1 MTTDSTDPGDPTDS
15 GHPDDLGGLGPGIRI
30 PARSLDMLIN
40 RLEVD
45 PRWSVHALGDM
56 LAATMAPAT
65 ATALL
70 GLLLEKFPERPEPE
84 AVRRAL
90 WSMVIENRSHVF
102 GELPTPE
109 MTFGL
114 TPLADATDVAR
125 WLGLTVGELEWFA
138 DRGHWLRSK
147 KTALVHYRY
156 VAIPKRDG
164 VRVIEAPK
172 PHLREIQRRILRE
185 ILDRIPPHRAA
196 QGFVAGRSTASFAW
210 PHSDRN
216 VVLRVDLRNCF
227 PTITSARVRAVFAAV
242 GYRRIARLL
251 SEICTTA
258 TPPDVLRGLDFAH
271 ASLLRGRHLP
281 QGAPTSPALANLV
294 MRTMDCR
301 IWGYA
306 RQNNLHY
313 SRYGD
318 DLAISG
324 DVMDAGKVLWTVLRI
339 IADEG
344 FTVHPDKTKI
354 MYSHQRQQLAGLVV
368 NDRPRVGRVDYD
380 NLRALL
386 HNAIRTGAHAQNRDD
401 HPRFREHVY
410 GKIAWIAA
418 TSPGRRNTLLAMA
431 ERVDWDR

>member
-1 MTTDSTDPGDPTDS
+1 MTTDSTDPGDSTDS
-15 GHPDDLGGLGPGIRI
+15 VHPDDLGGLGPGIRI
-30 PARSLDMLIN
+30 PARSLDLLIN

-56 LAATMAPAT
+56 LAATTAPAT

-138 DRGHWLRSK
+138 DRGLWLRSK
-147 KTALVHYRY
+147 KTALAHYRY
-156 VAIPKRDG
+156 VTIPKRDG

-242 GYRRIARLL
+242 GYRRTSRLL

-271 ASLLRGRHLP
+271 ASLLRARHLP

-294 MRTMDCR
+294 MRTMDRR

-306 RQNNLHY
+306 RHNNLHY

-324 DVMDAGKVLWTVLRI
+324 DVMDAGQVLWTVLRI

-368 NDRPRVGRVDYD
+368 NDRPRVGRVAYD

-418 TSPGRRNTLLAMA
+418 TSSSRRNTLLAMA

>member
-1 MTTDSTDPGDPTDS
+1 MTTDSA
-15 GHPDDLGGLGPGIRI
+15 HPDDLGGLGPGIRI
-30 PARSLDMLIN
+30 PARSLDLLVN

-56 LAATMAPAT
+56 LPATTAPAT

-90 WSMVIENRSHVF
+90 GSMVIENRSHVF
-102 GELPTPE
+102 GELQTPE
-109 MTFGL
+109 MTL
-114 TPLADATDVAR
+114 
-125 WLGLTVGELEWFA
+125 
-138 DRGHWLRSK
+138 
-147 KTALVHYRY
+147 
-156 VAIPKRDG
+156 
-164 VRVIEAPK
+164 
-172 PHLREIQRRILRE
+172 
-185 ILDRIPPHRAA
+185 
-196 QGFVAGRSTASFAW
+196 
-210 PHSDRN
+210 
-216 VVLRVDLRNCF
+216 
-227 PTITSARVRAVFAAV
+227 RAVFAAV
-242 GYRRIARLL
+242 GYRRTSRLL

-258 TPPDVLRGLDFAH
+258 TPPDALRELDFAH
-271 ASLLRGRHLP
+271 ASLLRARHLP

-294 MRTMDCR
+294 MRTMDRR

-306 RQNNLHY
+306 RHNNLHY

-324 DVMDAGKVLWTVLRI
+324 DVMDAGQVLWTVLRI

-368 NDRPRVGRVDYD
+368 NDRPRVGRADYD

-418 TSPGRRNTLLAMA
+418 TSPARRNTLLAMA